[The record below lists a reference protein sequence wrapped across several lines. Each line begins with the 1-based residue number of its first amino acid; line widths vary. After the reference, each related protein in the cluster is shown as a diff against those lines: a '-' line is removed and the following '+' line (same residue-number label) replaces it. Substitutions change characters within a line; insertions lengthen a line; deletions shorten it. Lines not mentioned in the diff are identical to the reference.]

1 MLIDDQMIQAYKD
14 FCNERE
20 GINPHTFPFPRFA
33 AIYQLGKKAVIDKVM
48 SYTDDTTALYIKSQ
62 LNTGQ

>member
-1 MLIDDQMIQAYKD
+1 MTLLEAYNDYKESVR
-14 FCNERE
+14 NMHRE
-20 GINPHTFPFPRFA
+20 TLSYPQFA
-33 AIYQLGKKAVIDKVM
+33 EIYNRGKQEVTDKVM